1 MVWKSET
8 KASELVAGRRSPKFN
23 MDEKIRIGI
32 VGGSGLYEMEELADV
47 EHVSI
52 KTPFGAT
59 SGDYL
64 IGTLKGVRVAFLS
77 RHGKG
82 HRLSPSELNYRA
94 NIYGFKK
101 LGVEQLIS
109 VTAVG
114 SLKKNIHPLDIVVP
128 DQLFDHT
135 QTRTGTF
142 FGAGIVAHIPF
153 AEPVCPD
160 LAKRLFNAGIEFGA
174 SIHDSGTLICIEGP
188 AFSTRAESNT
198 YRQWGMD
205 IIGMT
210 SLQEAKLAREAEICY
225 AALAMVTDFDCWH
238 EDESEVNVE
247 TVVQNLKKNIDTA
260 KQVIQMVVPNISAE
274 RRCVCANALENAI
287 MTKKSSIPPETRSRL
302 SLLVEKYLN

>member
-1 MVWKSET
+1 MVWGSET
-8 KASELVAGRRSPKFN
+8 KAAELVAGRRSPKFN

-109 VTAVG
+109 VTAVE
-114 SLKKNIHPLDIVVP
+114 SLKKNGHLETHMGSPTAMRGGMRKRYYRITD
-128 DQLFDHT
+128 
-135 QTRTGTF
+135 
-142 FGAGIVAHIPF
+142 AGIKALVKANEIHEKIMDGF
-153 AEPVCPD
+153 AD
-160 LAKRLFNAGIEFGA
+160 LLRRHRELK
-174 SIHDSGTLICIEGP
+174 
-188 AFSTRAESNT
+188 ST
-198 YRQWGMD
+198 
-205 IIGMT
+205 
-210 SLQEAKLAREAEICY
+210 
-225 AALAMVTDFDCWH
+225 
-238 EDESEVNVE
+238 
-247 TVVQNLKKNIDTA
+247 
-260 KQVIQMVVPNISAE
+260 
-274 RRCVCANALENAI
+274 
-287 MTKKSSIPPETRSRL
+287 
-302 SLLVEKYLN
+302 